1 MGLPGPQSCSRDTY
15 ALRGQGGAG
24 REGWSRWARPKRPVQ
39 VLLPEPLLPLLP
51 PSPRGATRVHG
62 LSDRLEGGSFQEKGP
77 QVRGRDRDSA
87 GGADGTEGLLGKTAD
102 LRDR

>member
-1 MGLPGPQSCSRDTY
+1 VGLPGPQSCSRDTY

-39 VLLPEPLLPLLP
+39 VLLPEPLLP